1 MLNAYGPTRD
11 SPEEAKQ
18 EFDISLTNAFHEA
31 VGKAPRRPALLLGDL
46 NAPLTFG
53 KTTEEDELVVERL
66 KGAFGRDRFQIRTLL
81 MP

>member
-31 VGKAPRRPALLLGDL
+31 VGKALEDPHFYLG
-46 NAPLTFG
+46 T
-53 KTTEEDELVVERL
+53 
-66 KGAFGRDRFQIRTLL
+66 
-81 MP
+81 